1 LPLQLL
7 LLCWPGGSSM
17 KYKKTTVS
25 SAYGKPK
32 PKKKASSGAG
42 KKKKKTPAHG
52 TRRRAR

>member
-1 LPLQLL
+1 
-7 LLCWPGGSSM
+7 M

-42 KKKKKTPAHG
+42 QKKKKTPAHG